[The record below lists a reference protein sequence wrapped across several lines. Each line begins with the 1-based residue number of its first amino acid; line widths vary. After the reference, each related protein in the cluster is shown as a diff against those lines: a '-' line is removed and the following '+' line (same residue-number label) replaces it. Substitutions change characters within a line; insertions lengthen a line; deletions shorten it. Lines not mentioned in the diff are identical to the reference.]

1 MIKKRTPRTIVCL
14 TVTLVALFMFP
25 FQFVKSSFIDTAHAS
40 VASVLSQDGNVVV
53 NIAKNKNP
61 AVVNVSVRLKPE
73 KTQFKPNAPKFP
85 ENWPGKA
92 PDFFQKRFQPFQDP
106 RPHPRGGMGSGFLI
120 DKEGHILTNHH
131 VVDQPGEIRVTL
143 QDDRDF
149 TAKLIGSDSKT
160 DIALIKIN
168 QDEGEKT
175 ELPHL
180 AFGDSDALQ
189 VGELVVAIGNPFG
202 LSHTVTAGIVSAKQR
217 NIGSGPY
224 DEFIQTDA
232 SINPGNSGGPLL
244 NSRGEVI
251 GINTAIISGN
261 AGGNVGI
268 GFAIPSNLVANIMQ
282 DLKEHGKVTRGWLGV
297 AIQEITPDLAESF
310 KLKAREGALVADV
323 TPDSPASRAGIERG
337 DVIVGFDGKQIHAM
351 VELPRIVAKT
361 RPGKIVDVNVIRQG
375 APKSLSLTVDTL
387 KDMRVRPASFG
398 NDPMGSQVQEIT
410 PELARQMRL
419 PDTQGV
425 LVSQVEPGQAA
436 SRAGIRRGDVV
447 IEIDRQPVRNKE
459 DYDRIASQLQNKD
472 SVLMLIKRNGSSMY
486 IPVQLG

>member
-1 MIKKRTPRTIVCL
+1 MRPGVNNIDVLSFVTQAPTTNAQRSKKRNNGY
-14 TVTLVALFMFP
+14 F
-25 FQFVKSSFIDTAHAS
+25 
-40 VASVLSQDGNVVV
+40 
-53 NIAKNKNP
+53 
-61 AVVNVSVRLKPE
+61 
-73 KTQFKPNAPKFP
+73 
-85 ENWPGKA
+85 
-92 PDFFQKRFQPFQDP
+92 
-106 RPHPRGGMGSGFLI
+106 
-120 DKEGHILTNHH
+120 
-131 VVDQPGEIRVTL
+131 EI
-143 QDDRDF
+143 
-149 TAKLIGSDSKT
+149 
-160 DIALIKIN
+160 
-168 QDEGEKT
+168 
-175 ELPHL
+175 
-180 AFGDSDALQ
+180 
-189 VGELVVAIGNPFG
+189 
-202 LSHTVTAGIVSAKQR
+202 
-217 NIGSGPY
+217 
-224 DEFIQTDA
+224 
-232 SINPGNSGGPLL
+232 
-244 NSRGEVI
+244 
-251 GINTAIISGN
+251 INTAIISGN

-297 AIQEITPDLAESF
+297 ASQKITPALAESL
-310 KLKAREGALVADV
+310 KLKEREGALVADV

-387 KDMRVRPASFG
+387 KDTRVRPASFG
-398 NDPMGSQVQEIT
+398 NDPMGSQVQDIT

-459 DYDRIASQLQNKD
+459 DYDRITSQLQNKD

>member
-1 MIKKRTPRTIVCL
+1 MIKKRTPRTIVCV

-53 NIAKNKNP
+53 DSAKNKTP
-61 AVVNVSVRLKPE
+61 AVVNVSGRLKPE

-106 RPHPRGGMGSGFLI
+106 RPHPRGGMGAGFLI

-143 QDDRDF
+143 QDDQDF
-149 TAKLIGSDSKT
+149 AAKLIGSDSKT

-168 QDEGEKT
+168 QDEGEKK

-297 AIQEITPDLAESF
+297 AIQKITPDLAESF
-310 KLKAREGALVADV
+310 KLKEREGALVADV

-375 APKSLSLTVDTL
+375 APKSLSLTVDIL
-387 KDMRVRPASFG
+387 KDTRVHPASFG
-398 NDPMGSQVQEIT
+398 NDPMGSQVQDIT

-447 IEIDRQPVRNKE
+447 IEMDRQPVRNKE